1 MILDTNAISDLLEG
15 NTALAALLGR
25 TPRHELPVVVI
36 GEYRYGSA
44 RSRRRRTLLPLL
56 EELIR
61 ESTVLPIGVETAAA
75 YAVVRE
81 ALRAQGTPI
90 PEHDVSIADIGRRIG
105 DHRRRVEVVR
115 GARGGRGG
123 ERRHERAGGEPP
135 LIERPVHRSS
145 LSRFEGEP

>member
-36 GEYRYGSA
+36 GEYRYGLA

-90 PEHDVSIADIGRRIG
+90 PEHDVWISALAVEHGLDIVSRDREF
-105 DHRRRVEVVR
+105 DHVAGIRRR
-115 GARGGRGG
+115 GW
-123 ERRHERAGGEPP
+123 
-135 LIERPVHRSS
+135 
-145 LSRFEGEP
+145 